1 MAIINGKFEDIAST
15 NLLEYLNKN
24 NYRIDRL
31 VVEYN
36 GKILKKIDLDKI
48 EIKNTDKIEI
58 ISFVGGG

>member
-1 MAIINGKFEDIAST
+1 MAIINGKFEDIANT

-24 NYRIDRL
+24 NYKIDRL